1 MRSVLLWTSGFLLT
15 VFQLSAEIIPV
26 ENWTL
31 EINSNRS
38 ISTYTDLEPLRNF
51 VDVQDSTISLKH
63 PDFGIKSYTGST
75 KARPDN
81 VRITF
86 Q

>member
-51 VDVQDSTISLKH
+51 VDV
-63 PDFGIKSYTGST
+63 
-75 KARPDN
+75 
-81 VRITF
+81 
-86 Q
+86 